1 MVVKSNFIRKVSS
14 FTAAFVVAA
23 ALSVA
28 ATPVQGATVNVSST
42 AHTSSKPISTAV
54 TAKGSKGQLFTASAA
69 RNLADGQKIMLTGK
83 GYNTKIGIYVT
94 YCVVPP
100 KGQKPSECGPFD
112 ITGKNNA
119 SFWISSNPPLY
130 AAALVTPFGKGG
142 SFKVSMAATRFI
154 GESDCAVVRCA
165 FTTRADHTQ
174 SDVRSAD
181 VFVPVT
187 FRK

>member
-1 MVVKSNFIRKVSS
+1 MAVKQNLRRQARLWLIAL
-14 FTAAFVVAA
+14 AATSLLLAGLQPAAQAA
-23 ALSVA
+23 A
-28 ATPVQGATVNVSST
+28 P
-42 AHTSSKPISTAV
+42 TS
-54 TAKGSKGQLFTASAA
+54 AKGAKGQVFTASAV
-69 RNLADGQKIMLTGK
+69 RNLADGQKVKLTGK
-83 GYNTKIGIYVT
+83 GYSTKVGIYVT

-142 SFKVSMAATRFI
+142 TFKVSMAATRFI
-154 GESDCAVVRCA
+154 GKADCTLVRCA

-181 VFVPVT
+181 VFLPVT